1 MGFVPIIAAQA
12 AINATYASRHSRHSG
27 PFQISN
33 QASRWF
39 RYSQVSGTGWFRWRT
54 GFTNTSQL
62 APTARRRTMSEYW
75 NGFSVGAVS
84 GFFVGLFL
92 AIGMFLLFGR

>member
-1 MGFVPIIAAQA
+1 
-12 AINATYASRHSRHSG
+12 
-27 PFQISN
+27 
-33 QASRWF
+33 
-39 RYSQVSGTGWFRWRT
+39 
-54 GFTNTSQL
+54 
-62 APTARRRTMSEYW
+62 MSEYW